1 MKIKTNKGNW
11 SGEEV
16 EIDVNEENKTFNYYD
31 YQVKLIPAH
40 IPDVCYEGYDI
51 IVDNIRIGCV
61 GRFTDLGSKYTA
73 ITNDYYR
80 EDENLYVAVVKLLSN
95 IM

>member
-11 SGEEV
+11 SGEEI

-31 YQVKLIPAH
+31 YKVKLIDDH
-40 IPDVCYEGYDI
+40 IPDIAYEGYKIVADNDI
-51 IVDNIRIGCV
+51 IGSV
-61 GRFTDLGSKYTA
+61 GRFTDLGSEYIA
-73 ITNDYYR
+73 ISNDYYR